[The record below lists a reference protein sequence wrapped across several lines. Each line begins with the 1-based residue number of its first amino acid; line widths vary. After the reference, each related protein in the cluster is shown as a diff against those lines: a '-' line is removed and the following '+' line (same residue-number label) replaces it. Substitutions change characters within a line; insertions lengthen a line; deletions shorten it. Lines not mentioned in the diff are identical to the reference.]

1 MAPPPAP
8 WRNGGCA
15 QVWLPVRLG
24 IERLTFAQ
32 KNTHELSRLC
42 VAGGDLSVNLITCRS
57 DSARGDAT
65 EAQAMA
71 RRSGTV
77 APRACRL
84 RATLKLIVMA

>member
-8 WRNGGCA
+8 WRNGRCA

-24 IERLTFAQ
+24 IERLSFAQ

-42 VAGGDLSVNLITCRS
+42 VAGGDLSVGFG
-57 DSARGDAT
+57 RGDA
-65 EAQAMA
+65 EK
-71 RRSGTV
+71 RRLNREEKRLENSRP
-77 APRACRL
+77 ARACRL

>member
-8 WRNGGCA
+8 WRNGRCA

-24 IERLTFAQ
+24 IERLSFAQ

-57 DSARGDAT
+57 DSGA
-65 EAQAMA
+65 EM
-71 RRSGTV
+71 RRKHKPWRASGTV